1 MSGNFIAYY
10 RVSTDRQGRSGLGL
24 DAQKQA
30 VSAYL
35 NGGKWSLINEFVE
48 VESGKNN
55 ARPQLEAAISL
66 CRRKKA
72 KLIIAKLDRLSR
84 NLAFIA
90 TLMDSGIEFV
100 AADNPHA
107 NKLTIHILAAVAQN
121 ERELIAERT
130 IAALAAAKARGK
142 RLGRYGAEVL
152 APTNRQK
159 AYEHAREIAPALAD
173 MLADGLSLRKMAS
186 MLDSSGVNPPRG
198 KKWSAMGVKRAL
210 NRLGVN
216 RPNQLK
222 V

>member
-1 MSGNFIAYY
+1 MNGNFVAYY

-30 VSAYL
+30 VGNYL
-35 NGGKWSLINEFVE
+35 NGGKWSLLNEFVE

-55 ARPQLEAAISL
+55 ARPQLEAAIAL

-90 TLMDSGIEFV
+90 TLMESGIEFV

-107 NKLTIHILAAVAQN
+107 NKLTVHILAAVAQN
-121 ERELIAERT
+121 EREMIAERT
-130 IAALAAAKARGK
+130 KAALAAAEARGQ

-152 APTNRQK
+152 APANRQR
-159 AYEHAREIAPALAD
+159 AIDQAREIAPAFAD
-173 MLADGLSLRKMAS
+173 MITDGLSLREMARR
-186 MLDSSGVNPPRG
+186 LDESGIKGPRG
-198 KKWSAMGVKRAL
+198 GLWSAMAVKRAL
-210 NRLGVN
+210 NRLGVSHFQ
-216 RPNQLK
+216 RG
-222 V
+222 